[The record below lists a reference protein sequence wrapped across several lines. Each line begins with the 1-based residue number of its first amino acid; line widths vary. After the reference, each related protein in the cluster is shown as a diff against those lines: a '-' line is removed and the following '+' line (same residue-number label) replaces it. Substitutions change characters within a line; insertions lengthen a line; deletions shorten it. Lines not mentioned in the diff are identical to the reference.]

1 MDGLGAISSRMMGR
15 GMRQSRIATGR
26 QWPDEGGERV
36 KKGEETK
43 GNANER
49 SPGVTVQGLFFII
62 DLLGTRG
69 VLQHVFRLSEEYLA
83 PPERHKGEEE
93 EDSPSD
99 THEDDH
105 DAVPH
110 DEPGEIKDIRQEPND
125 GDETHIWKP
134 TMRITNRF
142 GVSGAENGRVGENT
156 RQARK
161 RQTRK
166 LT

>member
-1 MDGLGAISSRMMGR
+1 MRGGR
-15 GMRQSRIATGR
+15 GRKE
-26 QWPDEGGERV
+26 EG
-36 KKGEETK
+36 TK
-43 GNANER
+43 GNAGES

-62 DLLGTRG
+62 NLLGTRG
-69 VLQHVFRLSEEYLA
+69 VLQHVFSLREEDFA

-105 DAVPH
+105 DGVPH
-110 DEPGEIKDIRQEPND
+110 DESGQIEDIRQEPND

-142 GVSGAENGRVGENT
+142 GVSARRMEGREKT
-156 RQARK
+156 RGKPEKDK
-161 RQTRK
+161 REQKRGR